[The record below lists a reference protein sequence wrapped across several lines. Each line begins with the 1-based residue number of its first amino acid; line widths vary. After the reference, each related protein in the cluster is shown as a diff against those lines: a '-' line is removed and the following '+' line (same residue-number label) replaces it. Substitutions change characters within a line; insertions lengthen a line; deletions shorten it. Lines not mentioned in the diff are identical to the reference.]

1 MRWRAGDETQR
12 ATLRRACQSP
22 QRTPPGTAHSSTSNP
37 IHQYCHMYST
47 CVRTG
52 AYEAWSIFGTSS
64 RFREDTMYRYSA
76 AIRAASSHIKRQIA
90 WTGRLFSQVN
100 DRVGVCHKSKGP
112 WAMSRAP
119 PRVPS
124 HPQETDCISTMVR
137 TGTSGER
144 ILKKISRIRHCTEA
158 SPGGLLLS
166 MLVNAARILHLPVS
180 GGSLYQEVFDC

>member
-12 ATLRRACQSP
+12 ATLRRACQ
-22 QRTPPGTAHSSTSNP
+22 RTPPGTAHSSKQSNSSILSHVLVLERELMKLGP
-37 IHQYCHMYST
+37 SLEQ
-47 CVRTG
+47 VR
-52 AYEAWSIFGTSS
+52 
-64 RFREDTMYRYSA
+64 D
-76 AIRAASSHIKRQIA
+76 HIKRQIA

-100 DRVGVCHKSKGP
+100 DRVGVYHKSKGP